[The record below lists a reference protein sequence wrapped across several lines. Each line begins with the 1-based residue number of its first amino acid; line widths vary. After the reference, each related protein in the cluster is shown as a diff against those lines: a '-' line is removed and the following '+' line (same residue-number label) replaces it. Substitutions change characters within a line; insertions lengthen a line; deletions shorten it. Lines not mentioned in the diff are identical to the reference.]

1 MRMSEDGS
9 RLSSDKTEE
18 RGPLAKVIDLAPLLT
33 LILEF
38 LELLL
43 KIFKVIN

>member
-1 MRMSEDGS
+1 MSDDDRE
-9 RLSSDKTEE
+9 RLSGNETEE
-18 RGPLAKVIDLAPLLT
+18 RGPLSRVLILVPLLT

-38 LELLL
+38 LELVL

>member
-1 MRMSEDGS
+1 MSEDES
-9 RLSSDKTEE
+9 RLSSDKKEE
-18 RGPLAKVIDLAPLLT
+18 RGPLSRVLNLVPLLT
-33 LILEF
+33 LILEL